1 MKSLK
6 IAQPLPGGAHTIR
19 FAAARAIATTYALS
33 APRVDRTGRFIIMRD
48 ALGSEL
54 ICRAGAT
61 ACVPLDEWSSKLT

>member
-33 APRVDRTGRFIIMRD
+33 TRVDRTGRFITMRD